1 MLQDKLGLACE
12 RHTEI
17 TGYTI
22 GAQTHTNP
30 TSTNNFAYLTGRN
43 FGLTHSRHPLVGNR
57 RYPVGCGIGI
67 VRRAIDDDEF
77 VDSVICE
84 RADVVDLQVAQ
95 GHGQPKFGGVA
106 SAFPAQPL
114 EEIDPFGGF
123 PHTVEIETVPAVA
136 PRDD

>member
-43 FGLTHSRHPLVGNR
+43 FGLTKVDGHLDRAALPLIRNR
-57 RYPVGCGIGI
+57 QECVAPLFQPERVSQHGAQINSSVDDQVEI
-67 VRRAIDDDEF
+67 VR
-77 VDSVICE
+77 E
-84 RADVVDLQVAQ
+84 RVFT
-95 GHGQPKFGGVA
+95 H
-106 SAFPAQPL
+106 
-114 EEIDPFGGF
+114 
-123 PHTVEIETVPAVA
+123 
-136 PRDD
+136 